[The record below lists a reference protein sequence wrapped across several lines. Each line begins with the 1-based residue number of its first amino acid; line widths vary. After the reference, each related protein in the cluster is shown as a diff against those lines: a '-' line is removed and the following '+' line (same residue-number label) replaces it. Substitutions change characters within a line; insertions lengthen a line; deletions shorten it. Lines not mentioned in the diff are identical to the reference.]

1 MNICERQKLIDEKTK
16 MMKARAKEM
25 EYREVAKKAEPIQK
39 KK

>member
-1 MNICERQKLIDEKTK
+1 

-25 EYREVAKKAEPIQK
+25 EYREVAKKAEPVQK

>member
-1 MNICERQKLIDEKTK
+1 

-39 KK
+39 KKWIYLIKN